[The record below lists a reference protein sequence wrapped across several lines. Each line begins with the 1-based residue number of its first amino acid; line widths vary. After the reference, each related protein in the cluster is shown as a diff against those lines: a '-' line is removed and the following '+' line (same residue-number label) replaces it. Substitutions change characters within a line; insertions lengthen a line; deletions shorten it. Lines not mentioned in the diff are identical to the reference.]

1 MTPCVLLCSSVSI
14 LAGDFAIQH
23 IQNERHSGEEK
34 GVPAMQQ

>member
-1 MTPCVLLCSSVSI
+1 MTPYVLLCSSVSI
-14 LAGDFAIQH
+14 LAGYFAIQH